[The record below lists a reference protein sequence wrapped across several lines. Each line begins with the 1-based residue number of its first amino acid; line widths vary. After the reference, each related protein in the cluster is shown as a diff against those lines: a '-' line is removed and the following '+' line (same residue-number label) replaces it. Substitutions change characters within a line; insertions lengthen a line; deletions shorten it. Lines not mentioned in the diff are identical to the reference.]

1 MYRMISF
8 LKGAAIGAGI
18 MYFFDP
24 VVGNRRRAL
33 LRDQFTHLGNK
44 ACDVADAKWRDMQNR
59 MYGTYAEMRSYARH
73 DEPTDEVLADRVR
86 SIIGRNTQHAGA
98 IEVEAC
104 DGVVCLSGPVL
115 ASEVECLRNAVRSVR
130 GVKDI
135 EDHLH
140 VHRSA
145 GNVSALQGA

>member
-1 MYRMISF
+1 MYRTISF

-33 LRDQFTHLGNK
+33 LRDQFIHLSNK

-59 MYGTYAEMRSYARH
+59 MYGTYAEMRSMTRR
-73 DEPTDEVLADRVR
+73 DEPSDDVLVDRVR
-86 SIIGRNTQHAGA
+86 SIIGRNMTHAGA

-130 GVKDI
+130 GVNDI
-135 EDHLH
+135 EDHLD
-140 VHRSA
+140 VHQSA
-145 GNVSALQGA
+145 GNLSAL